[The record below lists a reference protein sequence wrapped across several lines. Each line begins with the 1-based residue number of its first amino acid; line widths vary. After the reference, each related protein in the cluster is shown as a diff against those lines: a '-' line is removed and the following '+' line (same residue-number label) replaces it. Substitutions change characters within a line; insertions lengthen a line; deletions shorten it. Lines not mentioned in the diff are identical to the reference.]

1 MTWKLKQNLQKILET
16 EQGYYLFPQGA
27 RTPFALLYPNSYF
40 VGMSNLGFHIIYE
53 QINKRTDSACE
64 RFFLPDKTDLVEYER
79 TDTPLMSIENQIPLY
94 EFPLIG
100 FAISFEM
107 DYFNVLKMLSMG
119 KVELL
124 AENRTEKDPIV
135 IAGGPCSTFNP
146 EPLSLFIDAFII
158 GEGEETI
165 NRFLDVY
172 HQPENK
178 DLSREQ
184 LLLKLAQIPGVY
196 VPRFYEHVYD
206 EENKLVAIKADSR
219 VPAKVVRQWI
229 HNLDDYEAK
238 TVITTQNTEFNLFL
252 IETSRGCGRHCRF
265 CMAGYC
271 FRKPRHRSLEKLI
284 KLLPEAMKMNK
295 KVGLMGPA
303 ISDYPQIN
311 ELCHEIRELN
321 MPMSVASFRADSVT
335 EELVEALAQSGQRTL
350 TLAPEAG
357 SIKIRNVINK
367 GIEEEHLFKAIE
379 MGINAGVK
387 NYRLYIMVGLP
398 KETQEDIDAII
409 DMTIRLKKYMEEL
422 GSKGT
427 LTLSINPFIAKPCT
441 PFQWLPMADLKQTE
455 KYFKQIKTSLK
466 KYKNIE
472 VQFESTKETYIQG
485 VLARGDRKVA
495 KALLQAHLDG
505 GSKAFKR
512 SLKQLGLNADMYLYR
527 QRDKDEVLPWDSLD
541 MGFTK
546 DYLWKELDM
555 AMQEKH
561 TIQCFDGC
569 KRCGVCK

>member
-206 EENKLVAIKADSR
+206 KENKLVAIKADNR

-271 FRKPRHRSLEKLI
+271 FRKPRHRSLDKLI

>member
-146 EPLSLFIDAFII
+146 EPLSAFIDAFII

-229 HNLDDYEAK
+229 QNLDDYEAK

-495 KALLQAHLDG
+495 KALLQAHLNG

-512 SLKQLGLNADMYLYR
+512 ALKQFGLNADMYLYR
-527 QRDKDEVLPWDSLD
+527 QRDKDEILPWDSLD